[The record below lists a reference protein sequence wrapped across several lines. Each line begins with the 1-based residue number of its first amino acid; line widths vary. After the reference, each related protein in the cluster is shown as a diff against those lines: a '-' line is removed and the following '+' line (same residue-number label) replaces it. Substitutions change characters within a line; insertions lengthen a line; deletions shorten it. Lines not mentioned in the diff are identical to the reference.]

1 MFEIFINKL
10 ILSNYKPPSL
20 IKVGFFYLNNISY
33 ICIMISE
40 KLKSVIFDK
49 LYQDLKHCEIIP
61 YDGSIYIIARDNK
74 FWYFE
79 YDKGGTLWWRY
90 DFFNT
95 FFELF
100 SLTYKQFQ
108 SILGEW
114 VEEVFN
120 CKVLTTICRSGYS
133 TLMVEEVLNCKVLT
147 TENLMIE
154 LETRVEEVLNCKVL
168 TTMTTKLISLTRVE
182 EVLNCKVLTT
192 IAMKFSSKDKV
203 EEVLNCKVLT
213 TNSTRVLANMV
224 VEEILNYKVLTTAT
238 IRYRRPSVLEEVL
251 NCNETKT

>member
-1 MFEIFINKL
+1 
-10 ILSNYKPPSL
+10 
-20 IKVGFFYLNNISY
+20 
-33 ICIMISE
+33 MISE

-108 SILGEW
+108 PILGEW
-114 VEEVFN
+114 VEEILN
-120 CKVLTTICRSGYS
+120 CKVLKSSLS
-133 TLMVEEVLNCKVLT
+133 TSSKTKWVEDVLNCKVLDT
-147 TENLMIE
+147 KYNFNKSP
-154 LETRVEEVLNCKVL
+154 RKVEDILNCKVL
-168 TTMTTKLISLTRVE
+168 ITEGHLLPLRLRM
-182 EVLNCKVLTT
+182 
-192 IAMKFSSKDKV
+192 

-224 VEEILNYKVLTTAT
+224 VGEILNYKVLTTKPLQF
-238 IRYRRPSVLEEVL
+238 RRPHRLEEVL
-251 NCNETKT
+251 NCNESKT

>member
-1 MFEIFINKL
+1 
-10 ILSNYKPPSL
+10 
-20 IKVGFFYLNNISY
+20 
-33 ICIMISE
+33 MISE

-61 YDGSIYIIARDNK
+61 YDGSIYIITRDNK

-100 SLTYKQFQ
+100 SLTYNQFQ

-114 VEEVFN
+114 VEEVLNYKVLETKYNFN
-120 CKVLTTICRSGYS
+120 KSPILVEEILNYKVLTTATRRYRRPSV
-133 TLMVEEVLNCKVLT
+133 LEDVLNCKVLT
-147 TENLMIE
+147 TEGHLLPLRLRM
-154 LETRVEEVLNCKVL
+154 
-168 TTMTTKLISLTRVE
+168 
-182 EVLNCKVLTT
+182 
-192 IAMKFSSKDKV
+192 

-224 VEEILNYKVLTTAT
+224 VEEILNYKVLTTKPLQF
-238 IRYRRPSVLEEVL
+238 RRPHRLEEVL

>member
-1 MFEIFINKL
+1 
-10 ILSNYKPPSL
+10 
-20 IKVGFFYLNNISY
+20 
-33 ICIMISE
+33 MISE

-108 SILGEW
+108 PILGEW
-114 VEEVFN
+114 V
-120 CKVLTTICRSGYS
+120 
-133 TLMVEEVLNCKVLT
+133 
-147 TENLMIE
+147 
-154 LETRVEEVLNCKVL
+154 
-168 TTMTTKLISLTRVE
+168 
-182 EVLNCKVLTT
+182 
-192 IAMKFSSKDKV
+192 
-203 EEVLNCKVLT
+203 
-213 TNSTRVLANMV
+213 
-224 VEEILNYKVLTTAT
+224 
-238 IRYRRPSVLEEVL
+238 
-251 NCNETKT
+251 

>member
-1 MFEIFINKL
+1 
-10 ILSNYKPPSL
+10 
-20 IKVGFFYLNNISY
+20 
-33 ICIMISE
+33 MISE

-61 YDGSIYIIARDNK
+61 YDGSIYIIDRDNK

-90 DFFNT
+90 DFFNP

-108 SILGEW
+108 PILGEW

-120 CKVLTTICRSGYS
+120 CKVLITKFHFLSKR
-133 TLMVEEVLNCKVLT
+133 LKVEEILNCKVLKSSLSTSSKTKWVEDVLNCKVLT
-147 TENLMIE
+147 TEGHLLPLRQRM
-154 LETRVEEVLNCKVL
+154 EEILNCKVL
-168 TTMTTKLISLTRVE
+168 TTMSNRTNKLIL
-182 EVLNCKVLTT
+182 
-192 IAMKFSSKDKV
+192 
-203 EEVLNCKVLT
+203 
-213 TNSTRVLANMV
+213 
-224 VEEILNYKVLTTAT
+224 VEEILNYKVLTTKPLQF
-238 IRYRRPSVLEEVL
+238 RRPHRLEEVL

>member
-1 MFEIFINKL
+1 
-10 ILSNYKPPSL
+10 
-20 IKVGFFYLNNISY
+20 
-33 ICIMISE
+33 MISE

-61 YDGSIYIIARDNK
+61 YDGSIYIIDRDNK

-108 SILGEW
+108 PILGEW
-114 VEEVFN
+114 VEDVFN
-120 CKVLTTICRSGYS
+120 CKVLITEGHLLPLR
-133 TLMVEEVLNCKVLT
+133 LRMEEVLNCKVLT
-147 TENLMIE
+147 TAYHQQMLVLRM
-154 LETRVEEVLNCKVL
+154 EEVLNY
-168 TTMTTKLISLTRVE
+168 
-182 EVLNCKVLTT
+182 
-192 IAMKFSSKDKV
+192 
-203 EEVLNCKVLT
+203 KVLT

-224 VEEILNYKVLTTAT
+224 VEEILNYKVLTTKPLQF
-238 IRYRRPSVLEEVL
+238 RRPHRLEEVL

>member
-1 MFEIFINKL
+1 
-10 ILSNYKPPSL
+10 
-20 IKVGFFYLNNISY
+20 
-33 ICIMISE
+33 MISE

-114 VEEVFN
+114 VEEVLN
-120 CKVLTTICRSGYS
+120 CKVLTTLACSVKD
-133 TLMVEEVLNCKVLT
+133 TLTVEEVLNCKVLKSALST
-147 TENLMIE
+147 SSKTKW
-154 LETRVEEVLNCKVL
+154 VEDVLNCKVL
-168 TTMTTKLISLTRVE
+168 TTESLSLPLRLRMEEILNCKVLDTKYNFNKSPRKVE
-182 EVLNCKVLTT
+182 DILNCKVLTT
-192 IAMKFSSKDKV
+192 MA
-203 EEVLNCKVLT
+203 NR
-213 TNSTRVLANMV
+213 TNKLIL
-224 VEEILNYKVLTTAT
+224 VEEILNYKVLTTKPLQF
-238 IRYRRPSVLEEVL
+238 RRPHRLEEVL

>member
-1 MFEIFINKL
+1 
-10 ILSNYKPPSL
+10 
-20 IKVGFFYLNNISY
+20 
-33 ICIMISE
+33 MISE

-108 SILGEW
+108 PILGEW
-114 VEEVFN
+114 VEEVLN
-120 CKVLTTICRSGYS
+120 YKVLD
-133 TLMVEEVLNCKVLT
+133 
-147 TENLMIE
+147 
-154 LETRVEEVLNCKVL
+154 
-168 TTMTTKLISLTRVE
+168 TKYNFNKSPIL
-182 EVLNCKVLTT
+182 
-192 IAMKFSSKDKV
+192 
-203 EEVLNCKVLT
+203 
-213 TNSTRVLANMV
+213 
-224 VEEILNYKVLTTAT
+224 VEEILNYKVLTTKPLQF
-238 IRYRRPSVLEEVL
+238 RRPHRLEEVL

>member
-1 MFEIFINKL
+1 
-10 ILSNYKPPSL
+10 
-20 IKVGFFYLNNISY
+20 
-33 ICIMISE
+33 MISE
-40 KLKSVIFDK
+40 KLKSVILDK

-114 VEEVFN
+114 VEEVLN
-120 CKVLTTICRSGYS
+120 CKALTTISAHRPQWK
-133 TLMVEEVLNCKVLT
+133 E
-147 TENLMIE
+147 
-154 LETRVEEVLNCKVL
+154 
-168 TTMTTKLISLTRVE
+168 
-182 EVLNCKVLTT
+182 
-192 IAMKFSSKDKV
+192 
-203 EEVLNCKVLT
+203 
-213 TNSTRVLANMV
+213 
-224 VEEILNYKVLTTAT
+224 VEEILNYKVLTTKPLQF
-238 IRYRRPSVLEEVL
+238 RRPHRLEEVL
-251 NCNETKT
+251 NCNESKT

>member
-1 MFEIFINKL
+1 
-10 ILSNYKPPSL
+10 
-20 IKVGFFYLNNISY
+20 
-33 ICIMISE
+33 MISE

-61 YDGSIYIIARDNK
+61 YDGSIYIIDRDNK

-108 SILGEW
+108 PILGEW
-114 VEEVFN
+114 VEDVFN
-120 CKVLTTICRSGYS
+120 CKVLITEGHLLPLR
-133 TLMVEEVLNCKVLT
+133 LRMEEVLNCK
-147 TENLMIE
+147 
-154 LETRVEEVLNCKVL
+154 
-168 TTMTTKLISLTRVE
+168 
-182 EVLNCKVLTT
+182 
-192 IAMKFSSKDKV
+192 A
-203 EEVLNCKVLT
+203 LT

-224 VEEILNYKVLTTAT
+224 VEEILNYKVLTTKPLQF
-238 IRYRRPSVLEEVL
+238 RRPHRLEEVL

>member
-1 MFEIFINKL
+1 
-10 ILSNYKPPSL
+10 
-20 IKVGFFYLNNISY
+20 
-33 ICIMISE
+33 MISE

-114 VEEVFN
+114 VED
-120 CKVLTTICRSGYS
+120 
-133 TLMVEEVLNCKVLT
+133 VLNCKVLDT
-147 TENLMIE
+147 KYNFNKSP
-154 LETRVEEVLNCKVL
+154 RKVEDILNCKVL
-168 TTMTTKLISLTRVE
+168 ITEGHLLPLRLRM
-182 EVLNCKVLTT
+182 
-192 IAMKFSSKDKV
+192 

-224 VEEILNYKVLTTAT
+224 VEEILNYKVLTTKPLQF
-238 IRYRRPSVLEEVL
+238 RRPHRLEEVL

>member
-1 MFEIFINKL
+1 
-10 ILSNYKPPSL
+10 
-20 IKVGFFYLNNISY
+20 
-33 ICIMISE
+33 MISE

-61 YDGSIYIIARDNK
+61 YDGSIYIIDRDNK

-114 VEEVFN
+114 VEEVLNYKVLDTKYNFN
-120 CKVLTTICRSGYS
+120 KSPILVEEILNYKVLTTATRRYRRPSV
-133 TLMVEEVLNCKVLT
+133 LEEVLNCKVLI
-147 TENLMIE
+147 TEGHLLPLRLRM
-154 LETRVEEVLNCKVL
+154 EEVLNCK
-168 TTMTTKLISLTRVE
+168 
-182 EVLNCKVLTT
+182 
-192 IAMKFSSKDKV
+192 A
-203 EEVLNCKVLT
+203 LT

-224 VEEILNYKVLTTAT
+224 VEEILNYKVLTTKPLQF
-238 IRYRRPSVLEEVL
+238 RRPHRLEEVL
-251 NCNETKT
+251 NCNESKT

>member
-1 MFEIFINKL
+1 
-10 ILSNYKPPSL
+10 
-20 IKVGFFYLNNISY
+20 
-33 ICIMISE
+33 MISE

-108 SILGEW
+108 PILGEW
-114 VEEVFN
+114 
-120 CKVLTTICRSGYS
+120 
-133 TLMVEEVLNCKVLT
+133 VEEVLNCKVLT
-147 TENLMIE
+147 TVKLTSGGLEEVEEILNCKVLTTYRHHYQRALQVEEILNCKVLTTMNMSFYSNNKVEEILNCKVLTTSRNRYPTEIE
-154 LETRVEEVLNCKVL
+154 IEEVLNCKVL
-168 TTMTTKLISLTRVE
+168 TTATR
-182 EVLNCKVLTT
+182 
-192 IAMKFSSKDKV
+192 
-203 EEVLNCKVLT
+203 
-213 TNSTRVLANMV
+213 
-224 VEEILNYKVLTTAT
+224 
-238 IRYRRPSVLEEVL
+238 RYRRPSVLEEVL
-251 NCNETKT
+251 NCNESKT

>member
-1 MFEIFINKL
+1 
-10 ILSNYKPPSL
+10 
-20 IKVGFFYLNNISY
+20 
-33 ICIMISE
+33 MISE

-61 YDGSIYIIARDNK
+61 YDGSIYIIDRDNK

-108 SILGEW
+108 PILGEW
-114 VEEVFN
+114 VEDVFN
-120 CKVLTTICRSGYS
+120 CKVLITEGHLLPLR
-133 TLMVEEVLNCKVLT
+133 LRMEEVLNCK
-147 TENLMIE
+147 
-154 LETRVEEVLNCKVL
+154 
-168 TTMTTKLISLTRVE
+168 
-182 EVLNCKVLTT
+182 
-192 IAMKFSSKDKV
+192 A
-203 EEVLNCKVLT
+203 LT

-224 VEEILNYKVLTTAT
+224 VEEILNYKVLTTKPLQF
-238 IRYRRPSVLEEVL
+238 RRPHRLEEVL
-251 NCNETKT
+251 NCNESKT

>member
-1 MFEIFINKL
+1 
-10 ILSNYKPPSL
+10 
-20 IKVGFFYLNNISY
+20 
-33 ICIMISE
+33 MISE

-114 VEEVFN
+114 VEEVLN
-120 CKVLTTICRSGYS
+120 CKVLTTLACSVKD
-133 TLMVEEVLNCKVLT
+133 TLTVEEVLNCKVLKSALST
-147 TENLMIE
+147 SSKTKW
-154 LETRVEEVLNCKVL
+154 VEDVLNCKVL
-168 TTMTTKLISLTRVE
+168 ITEGHLLPLRLRM
-182 EVLNCKVLTT
+182 
-192 IAMKFSSKDKV
+192 

-224 VEEILNYKVLTTAT
+224 VEEILNYKVLTTKPLQF
-238 IRYRRPSVLEEVL
+238 RRPHRLEEVL

>member
-1 MFEIFINKL
+1 
-10 ILSNYKPPSL
+10 
-20 IKVGFFYLNNISY
+20 
-33 ICIMISE
+33 MISE

-108 SILGEW
+108 PILGEW
-114 VEEVFN
+114 VEEVLNYKVLDTKYNFN
-120 CKVLTTICRSGYS
+120 KSPILVEEILNYKVLTTATRRYRRPSV
-133 TLMVEEVLNCKVLT
+133 LEEVLNCKVLI
-147 TENLMIE
+147 TEGHLLPLRLRM
-154 LETRVEEVLNCKVL
+154 
-168 TTMTTKLISLTRVE
+168 
-182 EVLNCKVLTT
+182 
-192 IAMKFSSKDKV
+192 

-224 VEEILNYKVLTTAT
+224 VEEILNYKVLTTKPLQF
-238 IRYRRPSVLEEVL
+238 RRPHRLEEVL
-251 NCNETKT
+251 NCNESKT

>member
-1 MFEIFINKL
+1 
-10 ILSNYKPPSL
+10 
-20 IKVGFFYLNNISY
+20 
-33 ICIMISE
+33 MISE

-61 YDGSIYIIARDNK
+61 YDGSIYIIDRDNK

-114 VEEVFN
+114 VEEVLN
-120 CKVLTTICRSGYS
+120 CKVLTTLACSVKD
-133 TLMVEEVLNCKVLT
+133 TLTVEEVLNCKVLKSALST
-147 TENLMIE
+147 
-154 LETRVEEVLNCKVL
+154 
-168 TTMTTKLISLTRVE
+168 
-182 EVLNCKVLTT
+182 
-192 IAMKFSSKDKV
+192 SSKTKWVEDV
-203 EEVLNCKVLT
+203 LITEGHLLPLRLRMEEVLNCKVLT

-224 VEEILNYKVLTTAT
+224 VEEILNYKVLTTKPLQF
-238 IRYRRPSVLEEVL
+238 RRPHRLEEVL

>member
-1 MFEIFINKL
+1 
-10 ILSNYKPPSL
+10 
-20 IKVGFFYLNNISY
+20 
-33 ICIMISE
+33 MISE

-61 YDGSIYIIARDNK
+61 YDGSIYIIDRDNK

-90 DFFNT
+90 DFFNP

-108 SILGEW
+108 PILGEW
-114 VEEVFN
+114 VEDVFN
-120 CKVLTTICRSGYS
+120 CKVLDTKYNFNKSPILVEEILNYKVLTTATRRYRRPSV
-133 TLMVEEVLNCKVLT
+133 LEEVLNCKVLT
-147 TENLMIE
+147 TEGHLLPLRLRM
-154 LETRVEEVLNCKVL
+154 EEVLNCK
-168 TTMTTKLISLTRVE
+168 
-182 EVLNCKVLTT
+182 
-192 IAMKFSSKDKV
+192 A
-203 EEVLNCKVLT
+203 LT

-224 VEEILNYKVLTTAT
+224 VEEILNYKVLTTKPLQF
-238 IRYRRPSVLEEVL
+238 RRPHRLEEVL

>member
-1 MFEIFINKL
+1 
-10 ILSNYKPPSL
+10 
-20 IKVGFFYLNNISY
+20 
-33 ICIMISE
+33 MISE

-108 SILGEW
+108 PILGEW
-114 VEEVFN
+114 VEDVFN
-120 CKVLTTICRSGYS
+120 CKVLTTSFSALSFFER
-133 TLMVEEVLNCKVLT
+133 VEEVLNCKVLT
-147 TENLMIE
+147 TESLSLPLRLRM
-154 LETRVEEVLNCKVL
+154 EEILNCKVL
-168 TTMTTKLISLTRVE
+168 TTKKVWGAP
-182 EVLNCKVLTT
+182 LN
-192 IAMKFSSKDKV
+192 KV
-203 EEVLNCKVLT
+203 EDILNYKVLT

-224 VEEILNYKVLTTAT
+224 VEEILNYKVLTTKPLQF
-238 IRYRRPSVLEEVL
+238 RRPHRLEEVL

>member
-1 MFEIFINKL
+1 
-10 ILSNYKPPSL
+10 
-20 IKVGFFYLNNISY
+20 
-33 ICIMISE
+33 MISE

-114 VEEVFN
+114 VEEVLN
-120 CKVLTTICRSGYS
+120 CKVLTTMNMSFYS
-133 TLMVEEVLNCKVLT
+133 NDKVEEILNCKVLKRALSTSSKTKWVEEVLNCKVLT
-147 TENLMIE
+147 TEQL
-154 LETRVEEVLNCKVL
+154 LKQPLFV
-168 TTMTTKLISLTRVE
+168 
-182 EVLNCKVLTT
+182 
-192 IAMKFSSKDKV
+192 V

-238 IRYRRPSVLEEVL
+238 RRYRRPSVLEEVL
-251 NCNETKT
+251 NCN

>member
-1 MFEIFINKL
+1 
-10 ILSNYKPPSL
+10 
-20 IKVGFFYLNNISY
+20 
-33 ICIMISE
+33 MISE

-108 SILGEW
+108 PILGEW
-114 VEEVFN
+114 VEEVLNYKVLDTKYNFN
-120 CKVLTTICRSGYS
+120 KSPILVEEILNYKVLTTATRRYRRPSV
-133 TLMVEEVLNCKVLT
+133 LEEVLNCKVLI
-147 TENLMIE
+147 TEGHLLPLRLRM
-154 LETRVEEVLNCKVL
+154 
-168 TTMTTKLISLTRVE
+168 
-182 EVLNCKVLTT
+182 
-192 IAMKFSSKDKV
+192 

-224 VEEILNYKVLTTAT
+224 VEEILNYKVLTTKPLQF
-238 IRYRRPSVLEEVL
+238 RRPHRLEEVL

>member
-1 MFEIFINKL
+1 
-10 ILSNYKPPSL
+10 
-20 IKVGFFYLNNISY
+20 
-33 ICIMISE
+33 MISE

-114 VEEVFN
+114 VEEV
-120 CKVLTTICRSGYS
+120 
-133 TLMVEEVLNCKVLT
+133 LNCKVLIT
-147 TENLMIE
+147 SFSALSFFE
-154 LETRVEEVLNCKVL
+154 RVEEVLNCKVL
-168 TTMTTKLISLTRVE
+168 TTDSLRSFLRHQVE
-182 EVLNCKVLTT
+182 EILNY
-192 IAMKFSSKDKV
+192 
-203 EEVLNCKVLT
+203 KVLT

-224 VEEILNYKVLTTAT
+224 VEEILNYKVLTTKPLQF
-238 IRYRRPSVLEEVL
+238 RRPHRLEEVL

>member
-1 MFEIFINKL
+1 
-10 ILSNYKPPSL
+10 
-20 IKVGFFYLNNISY
+20 
-33 ICIMISE
+33 MISE

-108 SILGEW
+108 PILGEW
-114 VEEVFN
+114 VEDVFN
-120 CKVLTTICRSGYS
+120 CKVLTTMNMSFYS
-133 TLMVEEVLNCKVLT
+133 NDKVEEILNCKVLKSSLSTSSKTKWVEDVLNCKVLI
-147 TENLMIE
+147 TEGHLLPLRLRM
-154 LETRVEEVLNCKVL
+154 
-168 TTMTTKLISLTRVE
+168 
-182 EVLNCKVLTT
+182 
-192 IAMKFSSKDKV
+192 

-224 VEEILNYKVLTTAT
+224 VEEILNYKVLTTKPLQF
-238 IRYRRPSVLEEVL
+238 RRPHRLEEVL
-251 NCNETKT
+251 NCNESKT

>member
-1 MFEIFINKL
+1 
-10 ILSNYKPPSL
+10 
-20 IKVGFFYLNNISY
+20 
-33 ICIMISE
+33 MISE

-61 YDGSIYIIARDNK
+61 YDGSIYIIDRDNK
-74 FWYFE
+74 FWCFE

-108 SILGEW
+108 PILGEW
-114 VEEVFN
+114 
-120 CKVLTTICRSGYS
+120 
-133 TLMVEEVLNCKVLT
+133 
-147 TENLMIE
+147 
-154 LETRVEEVLNCKVL
+154 VEEVLNCKVL
-168 TTMTTKLISLTRVE
+168 TTMNMSFYSNNKVEEILNCKVLTTSRNRYPTEIEIE

-192 IAMKFSSKDKV
+192 RYSDFLPFSLI

-213 TNSTRVLANMV
+213 TDTR
-224 VEEILNYKVLTTAT
+224 
-238 IRYRRPSVLEEVL
+238 RYRRPSVLEEVL
-251 NCNETKT
+251 NCNESKT